1 MNQFLFIAQILFS
14 LTCLAAALGCWI
26 VIANAGKIKKA
37 IDEMDKELI
46 QAKEDIYSL
55 EEQLNSFANKL
66 SPQEI
71 AKEILLNP
79 KTILVL
85 IDLVALFTTKRFTA
99 TSLIKAILK

>member
-46 QAKEDIYSL
+46 QAKR
-55 EEQLNSFANKL
+55 QL
-66 SPQEI
+66 
-71 AKEILLNP
+71 AK
-79 KTILVL
+79 
-85 IDLVALFTTKRFTA
+85 A
-99 TSLIKAILK
+99 